1 MPLAHASMQSSTK
14 AAMVQEIIRAAV
26 RWLGEI
32 KPVVWHGCHTHVCG
46 QSQLEKT
53 HLTLVF
59 FLRLI
64 WSFFFLIALPK
75 GTLRG
80 FRRACKKVWGDKPAG

>member
-53 HLTLVF
+53 HLTLVLFILFYIF
-59 FLRLI
+59 FATHLVV
-64 WSFFFLIALPK
+64 FFFDSSA
-75 GTLRG
+75 
-80 FRRACKKVWGDKPAG
+80 